1 MKVKSGKKIMQC
13 LLRISIFAILV
24 VLGES
29 AAVQTEFQPIPEDL
43 KSRYHFDLRHLFFPD
58 EAAVKAEES
67 KYNATV
73 GRLTDLKGKATS
85 SAKNL
90 LNTLQLYDEAL
101 VDYIKLDTYWFLRS
115 AINTRDE
122 VSDQQTSKIES
133 EFSEKTAFVQTEL
146 VAVEKGNLEAFV
158 QQQPELEKYKFAIE
172 SFSRLQPHILSLK
185 EEEIL
190 GSIDPSV
197 TGWQF
202 GLYRQI
208 ISSTKFADIQS
219 GGRTL
224 NVRTQRADIANDP
237 DRQIREQ
244 GFLKL
249 YEGYASQRN
258 LYAYALIQTVN
269 AKNTVAHLRNFED
282 SSAQIYFNSFWTKQ
296 EVGDLLEHVAAAA
309 DLYKRYQKLRAD
321 YVGKKKSNPDVAYWD
336 LTGTSIEN
344 VPHFTIIQATD
355 SIEHALIPLGPE
367 YSKELDSLLDPANGR
382 MDIVKGE
389 NRKSGGFSKG
399 FPGVPTMFFAG
410 GFEGYYNDVRVLT
423 HESTHAIHRQL
434 MKNNQVLPVYA
445 EGPHFLFESF
455 AIFNELLLPEF
466 LYKQEKDPEK
476 RRYFL
481 EQFFEGKGM
490 ALFSVAQDAMLEQAI
505 YDGVTKGEIKNADD
519 LDQLTRKVSDRFS
532 IWNEKHPQ
540 LNMRWITASL
550 LYEDPFYEINY
561 VYGSLLAL
569 HYYEMYQKDPN
580 YFMSHYNALL
590 PNGFD
595 APPSVLLK
603 KFLNIDLNDPQILA
617 GPIQILTEKV
627 NLLEKEYVRAENFS
641 SDNKLQ

>member
-1 MKVKSGKKIMQC
+1 MKVKSGKKIMQYM
-13 LLRISIFAILV
+13 LRISIFAILV
-24 VLGES
+24 VS
-29 AAVQTEFQPIPEDL
+29 AETATVQTEFQPIPEDL
-43 KSRYHFDLRHLFFPD
+43 KSRYHFDLPQLFFPD

-67 KYNATV
+67 KYNVTL
-73 GRLTDLKGKATS
+73 GRLIDLKGKAAS
-85 SAKNL
+85 SAENL
-90 LNTLQLYDEAL
+90 LSTLQLYDEAL

-115 AINTRDE
+115 AINTKDE
-122 VSDQQTSKIES
+122 VSDQQTSKLES

-146 VAVEKGNLEAFV
+146 VAVDKGKLESFV
-158 QQQPELEKYKFAIE
+158 QEQPKLERYKFAIE
-172 SFSRLQPHILSLK
+172 SFSRLQPHTLSLN

-208 ISSTKFADIQS
+208 ISNTKFADIES
-219 GGRTL
+219 GGRNL
-224 NVRTQRADIANDP
+224 NVRTQRTDIANNP
-237 DRQIREQ
+237 VRQTREQ

-249 YEGYASQRN
+249 YEGYSSQRSI
-258 LYAYALIQTVN
+258 YAYALIQTVN
-269 AKNTVAHLRNFED
+269 AKNTVAQLRNFED
-282 SSAQIYFNSFWTKQ
+282 ASAQIYFNSFWTKQ
-296 EVGDLLEHVAAAA
+296 EVHDLLERVAAAA

-321 YVGKKKSNPDVAYWD
+321 YVGKKKSIPDVAYWD
-336 LTGTSIEN
+336 LSGTSIEN
-344 VPHFTIIQATD
+344 VPRFNITQATD
-355 SIEHALIPLGPE
+355 AIEHALIPLGPE
-367 YSKELDSLLDPANGR
+367 YSQELHSLLNPANGR

-410 GFEGYYNDVRVLT
+410 GFEGYYNDVRVLA

-434 MKNNQVLPVYA
+434 MKNNHVLPVYA

-466 LYKQEKDPEK
+466 LYKQERDPEK

-490 ALFSVAQDAMLEQAI
+490 ALFFVALDAMLEQGI

-590 PNGFD
+590 RNGFD

-627 NLLEKEYVRAENFS
+627 NLLEKEYSQN
-641 SDNKLQ
+641 

>member
-1 MKVKSGKKIMQC
+1 MKLNTGKNLMQY

-29 AAVQTEFQPIPEDL
+29 ATVQTEFQAIPEEL
-43 KSRYHFDLRHLFFPD
+43 KSRYHFDLPHLFFQD

-67 KYNATV
+67 KYNSTL

-85 SAKNL
+85 SAENL
-90 LNTLQLYDEAL
+90 LKALQLYDEAL

-115 AINTRDE
+115 AINTKDE
-122 VSDQQTSKIES
+122 TSDQQTSKLES
-133 EFSEKTAFVQTEL
+133 QFSEKTAFVQTEL
-146 VAVEKGNLEAFV
+146 VTVDKGKLDQFLHKEPKL
-158 QQQPELEKYKFAIE
+158 QKYQFAIE
-172 SFSRLQPHILSLK
+172 SISRNQPHTLSLK

-208 ISSTKFADIQS
+208 LSGTRFADIQS

-282 SSAQIYFNSFWTKQ
+282 ASDQIYFNSFWTKQ
-296 EVGDLLEHVAAAA
+296 EVRDLLERVATAA
-309 DLYKRYQKLRAD
+309 DLYKRYQKLRAN
-321 YVGKKKSNPDVAYWD
+321 YVSKKKLIPDVAYWD
-336 LTGTSIEN
+336 VSGASVEN
-344 VPHFTIIQATD
+344 VPRFTITQATD
-355 SIEHALIPLGPE
+355 AIEHALTPLGSE
-367 YSKELDSLLDPANGR
+367 YSKELGSLLDPANGR

-399 FPGVPTMFFAG
+399 FPGVPTVFFAG

-434 MKNNQVLPVYA
+434 MKNNHVLPVYA

-466 LYKQEKDPEK
+466 LYKQEKDPG
-476 RRYFL
+476 RRKYFL

-490 ALFSVAQDAMLEQAI
+490 ALFFVAQDAMLEQAI

-519 LDQLTRKVSDRFS
+519 LDQLTRKVSGRFS
-532 IWNEKHPQ
+532 IWNEKYPQ
-540 LNMRWITASL
+540 LNMRWIAASL

-569 HYYEMYQKDPN
+569 HYYEIYQKDPE
-580 YFMSHYNALL
+580 FFVSHYNALL
-590 PNGFD
+590 RNGFD

-617 GPIQILTEKV
+617 GPVQILTEKV
-627 NLLEKEYVRAENFS
+627 NLLEKEYSQE
-641 SDNKLQ
+641 